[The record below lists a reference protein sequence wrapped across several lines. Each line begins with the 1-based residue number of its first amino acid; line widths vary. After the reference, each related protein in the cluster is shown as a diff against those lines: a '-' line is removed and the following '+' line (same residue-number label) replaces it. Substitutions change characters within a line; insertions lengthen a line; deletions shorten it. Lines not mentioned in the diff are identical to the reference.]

1 MIDNIAT
8 NLWFSGNYASM
19 KDIRR
24 KCNSIADLSK
34 FIFNKKILSELV
46 VLRYNQVCS
55 QICPFFI
62 LLYLIFHVV
71 ICDEYNITFT

>member
-8 NLWFSGNYASM
+8 NLWFSGNYASI